1 MRKTLFWVSVLCST
15 AFSSYA
21 QDNTLTKRTIQLRVN
36 QPDELKVTIGTP
48 VWSNGKWMLG
58 ANLAISGG
66 TPEYSYLWNPEEGVN
81 SPTEKNPALTDPDLS
96 EVQVVVTDQN
106 NCTSCAI
113 LSIPTGI
120 EETNETNLALYPLP
134 AIDRLY
140 IRFPQWEGETD
151 ITVYS
156 INGETLQHRKINL
169 PTDDNVQKI
178 SFAGYAS
185 GSYLVQVRHLS
196 FVKTQV
202 IIIK

>member
-1 MRKTLFWVSVLCST
+1 MRKTLLWVPALCLT
-15 AFSSYA
+15 ALSAFAQSS
-21 QDNTLTKRTIQLRVN
+21 NPTRRTIRLHVN
-36 QPDELKVTIGTP
+36 QPDELKATIGTP
-48 VWSNGKWMLG
+48 VWSDGKWMLG
-58 ANLAISGG
+58 THLTVSGG
-66 TPEYSYLWNPEEGVN
+66 TPEYSYLWSPEEGVN
-81 SPTEKNPALTDPDLS
+81 SSTEKNPALTNPELS

-120 EETNETNLALYPLP
+120 EETNEANLSLYPLP

-140 IRFPQWEGETD
+140 VHLPQWEGETG

-156 INGETLQHRKINL
+156 TNGEILQQRKVNL
-169 PTDDNVQKI
+169 PADDNVQMI